1 MPTFEQAARPGATP
15 PYFLGGAKVVFP
27 AGLSGFLK
35 EPGVC
40 LHLQL
45 PMHPQDL
52 LRAHLA
58 LIDTIIDRVCH
69 RCRLAGAD
77 AEDFKSAVKLAL
89 IEDDYA
95 LLRNAA
101 QRSSLPAYLTVV
113 IQRMAVDERIR
124 AFGRWQPSAA
134 ARRFG
139 EAGILAET
147 LLLRDRRTVAE
158 ALPLVHALD
167 PSITH
172 ERLEEIARALPERSG
187 RPRAVDLGADGV
199 ENLAAS
205 ESADARAVAGDVS
218 RLADRASR
226 AVRDAL
232 DALPVEDR
240 MLIRFRFGS
249 SMSIAGISRIL
260 RLPQRPLYRRL
271 EALLAR
277 LRRVLDDAGVDNA
290 AVEDLIGSPVAEMQ
304 FGLSEWKS
312 GERQLSNIEERP

>member
-1 MPTFEQAARPGATP
+1 
-15 PYFLGGAKVVFP
+15 
-27 AGLSGFLK
+27 
-35 EPGVC
+35 
-40 LHLQL
+40 
-45 PMHPQDL
+45 MHPEDL

-58 LIDTIIDRVCH
+58 LIDTIIDRVC
-69 RCRLAGAD
+69 RRSRLAGAD
-77 AEDFKSAVKLAL
+77 AEDFTSAVKLAL
-89 IEDDYA
+89 IEDDHA

-124 AFGRWQPSAA
+124 AFGRWQASAA

-147 LLLRDRRTVAE
+147 LLLRDHRTVAE
-158 ALPLVHALD
+158 ALPLVRALD
-167 PSITH
+167 PSITY
-172 ERLEEIARALPERSG
+172 ERLEEIARALPNRSG

-199 ENLAAS
+199 ETLAAS
-205 ESADARAVAGDVS
+205 ESADARAIAGDVS
-218 RLADRASR
+218 RLADRTSR

-232 DALPVEDR
+232 ETLPAEDR

-249 SMSIAGISRIL
+249 SMSVADISRIL

-277 LRRVLDDAGVDNA
+277 LRRVLGDAGVDDS
-290 AVEDLIGSPVAEMQ
+290 AVEELIGSPVAEMQ
-304 FGLSEWKS
+304 FGLTSD
-312 GERQLSNIEERP
+312 ERRPGIEGRP